1 MMRWR
6 SAATRVSV
14 VASLGF
20 LRSSISTVDLSL
32 IVCAL
37 FLAAQAAARAPRR
50 RFNVCWP
57 GPGSGSATCRHLR
70 AARDSGI
77 IWTPSDDATAWLRH
91 RWKFCDLTDLT
102 LEYH

>member
-57 GPGSGSATCRHLR
+57 GPGSGSATCLGCKNTRTTLF
-70 AARDSGI
+70 ALIPGARLDLQAHG
-77 IWTPSDDATAWLRH
+77 PVQPAVDDLAT
-91 RWKFCDLTDLT
+91 
-102 LEYH
+102 Y